1 MSNSYNTLAIV
12 YTIGASITF
21 LGLAGRE
28 GRKYSEAFRNGE
40 KFTNSKT
47 GEEIK
52 FKTEKD
58 AIRAGMEN
66 NIVDKLFA
74 SLIFPSF
81 FLVEGIAE
89 LIEHMK

>member
-1 MSNSYNTLAIV
+1 MNNSSNTLAIV

-21 LGLAGRE
+21 FGLAGYE

-40 KFTNSKT
+40 KFTNNKT

-66 NIVDKLFA
+66 NIVGKLFA
-74 SLIFPSF
+74 SLTFPSF